1 MTTLAELRQA
11 SLKEQKQ
18 KEEANRPAET
28 APATVPVESAADPV
42 PKPAAHKDVPP
53 PVSTAVIANG
63 NGHHAPLPAAVP
75 LKAPVPEPV
84 HAPPTPSPESIKAE
98 KFFIQ
103 IHETLSHK
111 TLHPSGAKVSADM
124 PPALFHRAKRY
135 CLDHG
140 NITLRQVLID
150 LLTTYLQEEG
160 Y

>member
-18 KEEANRPAET
+18 KEQQNAPEQI
-28 APATVPVESAADPV
+28 PATQVAEVLAA
-42 PKPAAHKDVPP
+42 P
-53 PVSTAVIANG
+53 PVSAANG
-63 NGHHAPLPAAVP
+63 VTPTAKINGHHTPAPDAVVAASGTASAPAPPAVP
-75 LKAPVPEPV
+75 SPVVPV
-84 HAPPTPSPESIKAE
+84 ASPEALRAE
-98 KFFIQ
+98 KYFARL
-103 IHETLSHK
+103 HETLSHK

-150 LLTTYLQEEG
+150 LLTSYLEEEG

>member
-18 KEEANRPAET
+18 KEQQNAPEAAPAALAAEALA
-28 APATVPVESAADPV
+28 APTGSPSVNGAVPAAESNGHLPSVPAATVPS
-42 PKPAAHKDVPP
+42 PAAIPTEPP
-53 PVSTAVIANG
+53 LTVT
-63 NGHHAPLPAAVP
+63 PA
-75 LKAPVPEPV
+75 
-84 HAPPTPSPESIKAE
+84 SPEALKAE
-98 KFFIQ
+98 KYFAL

-150 LLTTYLQEEG
+150 LLTTYLEEEG